1 MLNVK
6 TISVLSKLAVKY
18 NTSTDTRRIIINN
31 IHMYMTSVLTFHC
44 TQNSANKPALAS
56 TKLQDS
62 CAFTRIPIKLYNFAC
77 NS

>member
-31 IHMYMTSVLTFHC
+31 IHMYMTSVLTFHF

-77 NS
+77 NT